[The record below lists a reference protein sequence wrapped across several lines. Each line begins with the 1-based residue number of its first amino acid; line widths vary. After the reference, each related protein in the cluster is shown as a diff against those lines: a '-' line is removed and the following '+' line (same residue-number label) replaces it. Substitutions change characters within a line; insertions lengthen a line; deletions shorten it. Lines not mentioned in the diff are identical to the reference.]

1 MHGYSERRACSLIE
15 LNRRTYRRSLAPDP
29 NADLRVRLRELAE
42 ERRRFGSPRLHILL
56 RREGWLVNHKRVE
69 RISREEGL
77 SLRLKRRRKR
87 TSHLRVVAPGP
98 TGPNQQ
104 WAMDFMSDSLEHGR
118 RFRVL
123 TIVDLWDRRCPDLEA
138 DHSLTG
144 ERVARVLERLRAK
157 GECPGVIRTD
167 NGPEFTGKALDRW
180 AQAAGV
186 KLEFIRPGKPTD
198 NGHVESF
205 NGRFREECLDA
216 QMFSS
221 LEEARKVIEAWR
233 QDYNTARP
241 HSSLGGLSPEEYRRA
256 WSRENQS
263 GQSPNYRLVYSAG

>member
-1 MHGYSERRACSLIE
+1 M
-15 LNRRTYRRSLAPDP
+15 
-29 NADLRVRLRELAE
+29 
-42 ERRRFGSPRLHILL
+42 
-56 RREGWLVNHKRVE
+56 VNHKRVE
-69 RISREEGL
+69 RIYQEEGL

-87 TSHLRVVAPGP
+87 TSHLRVVQPGP

-104 WAMDFMSDSLEHGR
+104 WAMDFMSDCLENGR
-118 RFRVL
+118 RIRVL
-123 TIVDLWDRRCPDLEA
+123 TVVDLWDRRCPRLEV
-138 DHSLTG
+138 DYSLTG
-144 ERVARVLERLRAK
+144 ERVATVLERLRAK
-157 GECPGVIRTD
+157 DECPERIRTD

-216 QMFSS
+216 QMFAS
-221 LEEARKVIEAWR
+221 LDEARKVIEAWR
-233 QDYNTARP
+233 QDYNADRP

-263 GQSPNYRLVYSAG
+263 GQSPNFGLVYSAG